1 MTSEHYNPPPLPQAH
16 LSEGYVLSCLF
27 TSPALYFPKSGPDGI
42 DLDAFHDPKHRAVFQ
57 HMKEHYQEFGSL
69 DLAVFVQRRI
79 LDGTLSSLGGIST
92 LTDICKSSWD
102 KGGHWAEHAVILR
115 EQKARRL
122 AIFGSWKIAD
132 AEDSDKAILETQNAL
147 LAITAAVS
155 GPRRASTGKQAID
168 EFSGKLTADHAAGD
182 YPGKQSG
189 ILELDEIS
197 GGMRPGEFWVVGGKP
212 SGGKSMMLLQ
222 IAAAFIERSDPVAV
236 FSLEMMKH
244 EVVGRLVSHMGE
256 VDYGGITQPK
266 KLRESDLVQ
275 IKSTTER
282 IAAAPLWIDAS
293 AAQSIESITAEA
305 RRIRDSHGSLSL
317 VVVDYLQLIRG
328 GRSRNEMREEEVA
341 RVSGGLKQLAKAL
354 NCPVLSASQLNEQG
368 QTRESRA
375 IAQDADAV
383 LIIADDGIRIAKM
396 RNGVRDS
403 VLNLQIDG
411 RFQRFTE
418 PTHD

>member
-1 MTSEHYNPPPLPQAH
+1 MNTEHYNTPPLPHAH
-16 LSEGYVLSCLF
+16 LSERYVLSCLF
-27 TSPALYFPKSGPDGI
+27 TCPARYFPKSGPDGI
-42 DLDAFHDPKHRAVFQ
+42 DIDAFFLPEHRAMFQ
-57 HMKEHYQEFGSL
+57 HMKEHYQEAGSL
-69 DLAVFVQRRI
+69 DPAVFVQRRI
-79 LDGTLSSLGGIST
+79 LDGTLSRMGGMSAI
-92 LTDICKSSWD
+92 TDVCESSWD
-102 KGGHWAEHAVILR
+102 KGSHWADHTAILR

-122 AIFGSWKIAD
+122 AIMGSWKIAD

-147 LAITAAVS
+147 LAISAAVS
-155 GPRRASTGKQAID
+155 GPRRASTGKQVID
-168 EFSGKLTADHAAGD
+168 EFSGKLTADHSAGE

-189 ILELDEIS
+189 ILALDEIS

-244 EVVGRLVSHMGE
+244 EVVGRLVSRMGQ

-266 KLRESDLVQ
+266 KLSESDLLQ

-305 RRIRDSHGSLSL
+305 RRIRDSHGSLAL

-354 NCPVLSASQLNEQG
+354 KCPVLSASQLNEQG

-375 IAQDADAV
+375 ISQDADAV

-403 VLNLQIDG
+403 VLNLKIDG
-411 RFQRFTE
+411 RFQQFTE
-418 PTHD
+418 TQP

>member
-1 MTSEHYNPPPLPQAH
+1 MNSEHYNTTPLPHAQ
-16 LSEGYVLSCLF
+16 LSEKYALSCLL
-27 TSPALYFPKSGPDGI
+27 TRPEIYFPKSGPDGI
-42 DLDAFHDPKHRAVFQ
+42 DIDAFHLPEHRTMFQ
-57 HMKEHYQEFGSL
+57 HMKADYQESGSL
-69 DLAVFVQRRI
+69 NPGVFLQRRL
-79 LDGTLSSLGGIST
+79 LDDTLSRMGGIAVVSNIHRYAS
-92 LTDICKSSWD
+92 D
-102 KGGHWAEHAVILR
+102 GGDRWSDHAAILR

-122 AIFGSWKIAD
+122 ALMASYKISEAQ
-132 AEDSDKAILETQNAL
+132 DSDEAILETQNAL
-147 LAITAAVS
+147 LAISAAVS
-155 GPRRASTGKQAID
+155 GPRRASTGKQVTD

-189 ILELDEIS
+189 ILALDEIS

-222 IAAAFIERSDPVAV
+222 IAATFIERSDPVAV

-244 EVVGRLVSHMGE
+244 EVVGRLVSRMGQ

-266 KLRESDLVQ
+266 KLSESDLLQ

-403 VLNLQIDG
+403 VLNLKLDG

-418 PTHD
+418 IQP

>member
-1 MTSEHYNPPPLPQAH
+1 
-16 LSEGYVLSCLF
+16 
-27 TSPALYFPKSGPDGI
+27 
-42 DLDAFHDPKHRAVFQ
+42 
-57 HMKEHYQEFGSL
+57 
-69 DLAVFVQRRI
+69 
-79 LDGTLSSLGGIST
+79 
-92 LTDICKSSWD
+92 
-102 KGGHWAEHAVILR
+102 
-115 EQKARRL
+115 
-122 AIFGSWKIAD
+122 
-132 AEDSDKAILETQNAL
+132 
-147 LAITAAVS
+147 
-155 GPRRASTGKQAID
+155 
-168 EFSGKLTADHAAGD
+168 
-182 YPGKQSG
+182 
-189 ILELDEIS
+189 
-197 GGMRPGEFWVVGGKP
+197 
-212 SGGKSMMLLQ
+212 MMLLQ
-222 IAAAFIERSDPVAV
+222 IAATFIERSDPVAV

-244 EVVGRLVSHMGE
+244 EVVGRLVSRMGQ

-266 KLRESDLVQ
+266 KLSESDLLQ

-305 RRIRDSHGSLSL
+305 RRIRDSHGSLAL

-403 VLNLQIDG
+403 VLNLKIDG

-418 PTHD
+418 IQP